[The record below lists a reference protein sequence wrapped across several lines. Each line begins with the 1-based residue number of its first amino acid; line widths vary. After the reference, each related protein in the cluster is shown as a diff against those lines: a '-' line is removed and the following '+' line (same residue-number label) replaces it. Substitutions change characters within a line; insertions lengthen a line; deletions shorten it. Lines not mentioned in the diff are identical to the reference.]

1 MANDYFKFK
10 QFTVRQDRCAMK
22 VGTDGTLL
30 GSWANGGESV
40 LDVGTGTGL
49 IALMMA
55 QRFPCAKITA
65 IDISNDAFLQAEEN
79 VLASPYSDRIS
90 VLNVAFQ
97 QLPHS
102 IYASIVCNPPFF
114 ENSLLC
120 PDPERSM
127 ARHAQALPF
136 SDLLGGVRNM
146 LSDNGEFSVI
156 IPSDY
161 KKRLDEEVY
170 LAGLFPARICAV
182 KTTPRKHPRR
192 YLLSYTKQ
200 KQMVEQSVVCLQDEY
215 GKRTQWYEALTKDFY
230 IKGVC
235 LI

>member
-90 VLNVAFQ
+90 VLNIAFQ

-102 IYASIVCNPPFF
+102 IYDSIVCNPPFF

-127 ARHAQALPF
+127 ARKSL
-136 SDLLGGVRNM
+136 
-146 LSDNGEFSVI
+146 
-156 IPSDY
+156 
-161 KKRLDEEVY
+161 KK
-170 LAGLFPARICAV
+170 
-182 KTTPRKHPRR
+182 
-192 YLLSYTKQ
+192 
-200 KQMVEQSVVCLQDEY
+200 
-215 GKRTQWYEALTKDFY
+215 GKY
-230 IKGVC
+230 
-235 LI
+235 